1 MRDQL
6 KWYDDK
12 VANSPW
18 IDALAELRQ
27 GHCFQHVQ
35 AITVAIDQY
44 GEKALGK
51 VPLPGLPWSP
61 AFMEVY
67 EAALANSGAVV
78 VGASRTMAGTL
89 NAAVVAYYQSAAFK
103 CELGEGSKAGQR
115 SLVERFRTEHGD
127 KRLRKLERRHLQ
139 AYISSLRSAAVQRNM
154 LRALRHFLK
163 FCKASGLIDHDPSE
177 GVTRQKM
184 KNTGGFYTWTEDDA
198 AKYEAHHIGRHDG
211 ARGVRTVFEFG
222 RAQIR
227 RGTHRAALYT

>member
-115 SLVERFRTEHGD
+115 SLVEQRYLDLAAAGTEPLLQIIAAEREGIGPQFFSAVELVE
-127 KRLRKLERRHLQ
+127 LRIH
-139 AYISSLRSAAVQRNM
+139 
-154 LRALRHFLK
+154 
-163 FCKASGLIDHDPSE
+163 
-177 GVTRQKM
+177 
-184 KNTGGFYTWTEDDA
+184 
-198 AKYEAHHIGRHDG
+198 
-211 ARGVRTVFEFG
+211 
-222 RAQIR
+222 
-227 RGTHRAALYT
+227 